1 VVVVDVLDVG
11 EEGGEAVDHRRV
23 VGVALGEVD
32 EVVGDVAEG
41 HPLVAA
47 PVAQAVDARA
57 AVHDRHDSVDVQMLP
72 ITPPVAPMLAKL
84 QTDIPRGVG
93 WLYDPKWDGFR
104 AIVFRDGD
112 ALRIDSRNGQ
122 TLDRYFPELVEQ
134 LLVALPERCVVDG
147 EIVIAGERGLDFE
160 ALQQRIHPA
169 ASRIRRLAV
178 ETPSSFIAFDMLA
191 AGDEDLRG
199 LPGAERRARLIAAL
213 RATPSVAITPQ
224 TDDAD
229 EAAEWFTRYEG
240 AGLDGV
246 IAKQAGQR
254 YVDGERL
261 WVKVKHRRTC
271 DCVVGGYRLA
281 TTGVAGGVASLLLG
295 LYDDGGVL
303 HLVGHTSS
311 FNAAERRA
319 ILEKLRPLEG
329 GESFGHGR
337 TPGGPSR
344 WTQGKRDE
352 SWVAVSPV
360 LVCEVSFDYMQGER
374 FRHAARF
381 HRWRTDKDPSECSFD
396 QLVPPVRV
404 ELSDVVEFGAG

>member
-1 VVVVDVLDVG
+1 
-11 EEGGEAVDHRRV
+11 
-23 VGVALGEVD
+23 
-32 EVVGDVAEG
+32 
-41 HPLVAA
+41 
-47 PVAQAVDARA
+47 
-57 AVHDRHDSVDVQMLP
+57 MLP
-72 ITPPVAPMLAKL
+72 VNPPVAPMLAKL
-84 QTDIPRGVG
+84 QIDIPRGEG
-93 WLYDPKWDGFR
+93 WLYEPKWDGFR

-112 ALRIDSRNGQ
+112 SVRIDSRNGQ
-122 TLDRYFPELVEQ
+122 TLDRYFPEVVEQ
-134 LLVALPERCVVDG
+134 LRAALPERAVIDG
-147 EIVIAGERGLDFE
+147 EIVVAGERGLDFDT
-160 ALQQRIHPA
+160 LQQRIHPA
-169 ASRIRRLAV
+169 ASRIARLSM
-178 ETPSSFIAFDMLA
+178 ETPASFIAFDMLA
-191 AGDEDLRG
+191 VGDEDLRG
-199 LPGAERRARLIAAL
+199 EAGASRRAQLIAEL

-224 TDDAD
+224 TTDAD

-254 YVDGERL
+254 YVEGERL

-281 TTGVAGGVASLLLG
+281 ITPGGGIASLLLG
-295 LYDDGGVL
+295 LYDESGVL

-311 FNAAERRA
+311 FKAAERRE

-329 GESFGHGR
+329 GDSFGGGR

-352 SWVAVSPV
+352 SWVAVAPV

-381 HRWRTDKDPSECSFD
+381 HRWRTDKDPGECTFD

-404 ELSDVVEFGAG
+404 ELSDVVEFGAPA

>member
-1 VVVVDVLDVG
+1 M
-11 EEGGEAVDHRRV
+11 
-23 VGVALGEVD
+23 
-32 EVVGDVAEG
+32 
-41 HPLVAA
+41 P
-47 PVAQAVDARA
+47 PV
-57 AVHDRHDSVDVQMLP
+57 
-72 ITPPVAPMLAKL
+72 TPPVSPMLAKL
-84 QTDIPRGVG
+84 QPDIPRGQG
-93 WLYDPKWDGFR
+93 WLYEPKWDGFR

-112 ALRIDSRNGQ
+112 ALRIDSRNAQ
-122 TLDRYFPELVEQ
+122 TLDRYFPEVVAQ
-134 LLVALPERCVVDG
+134 LRLALPERCVIDG
-147 EIVIAGERGLDFE
+147 EIVLAGERGLDFE

-169 ASRIRRLAV
+169 ASRIARLSV
-178 ETPSSFIAFDMLA
+178 ETPASFIAFDLLA
-191 AGDEDLRG
+191 CGDEDLRP
-199 LPGAERRARLIAAL
+199 LPGSERRARLIAEL

-246 IAKQAGQR
+246 IAKRAEQR
-254 YVDGERL
+254 YVEGERL

-281 TTGVAGGVASLLLG
+281 TTAGGGVASLLLG
-295 LYDDGGVL
+295 LYDESGVL

-311 FNAAERRA
+311 FSAAERRA
-319 ILEKLRPLEG
+319 LLEKLRPLEEG
-329 GESFGHGR
+329 AESFGRGR

-352 SWVAVSPV
+352 SWVAVAPV

-381 HRWRTDKDPSECSFD
+381 HRWRTDKDPRDCTFD
-396 QLVPPVRV
+396 QLVPPVRID
-404 ELSDVVEFGAG
+404 LADVVEFGV

>member
-1 VVVVDVLDVG
+1 
-11 EEGGEAVDHRRV
+11 
-23 VGVALGEVD
+23 
-32 EVVGDVAEG
+32 
-41 HPLVAA
+41 
-47 PVAQAVDARA
+47 
-57 AVHDRHDSVDVQMLP
+57 MLP

-84 QTDIPRGVG
+84 QTDIPRGEG
-93 WLYDPKWDGFR
+93 WLYEPKWDGFR
-104 AIVFRDGD
+104 AIVLRDGE

-122 TLDRYFPELVEQ
+122 TLDRYFPEVVEQ
-134 LLVALPERCVVDG
+134 LRLALPERCVLDG
-147 EIVIAGERGLDFE
+147 EIVLAGERGLDFD

-169 ASRIRRLAV
+169 ASRIKRLSV
-178 ETPSSFIAFDMLA
+178 ETPASFIAFDLLA
-191 AGDEDLRG
+191 VGDEDLRG
-199 LPGAERRARLIAAL
+199 APGAERRARLIQEL

-224 TDDAD
+224 TDDPD

-254 YVDGERL
+254 YVEGERL

-281 TTGVAGGVASLLLG
+281 IAAGAGVASLLLG
-295 LYDDGGVL
+295 LYDENGVL

-319 ILEKLRPLEG
+319 LLEKLRPLEG
-329 GESFGHGR
+329 GESFGGGR

-352 SWVAVSPV
+352 SWIAVQPV

-381 HRWRTDKDPSECSFD
+381 HRWRTDKDPAECTFD

-404 ELSDVVEFGAG
+404 ELSDVVEFGPPDR

>member
-1 VVVVDVLDVG
+1 
-11 EEGGEAVDHRRV
+11 
-23 VGVALGEVD
+23 
-32 EVVGDVAEG
+32 
-41 HPLVAA
+41 
-47 PVAQAVDARA
+47 
-57 AVHDRHDSVDVQMLP
+57 MLP
-72 ITPPVAPMLAKL
+72 VNPPVAPMLAKL
-84 QTDIPRGVG
+84 QIDIPRGEG
-93 WLYDPKWDGFR
+93 WLYEPKWDGFR

-112 ALRIDSRNGQ
+112 SVRIDSRNGQ
-122 TLDRYFPELVEQ
+122 TLDRYFPEVVEQ
-134 LLVALPERCVVDG
+134 LRAALPERAVIDG
-147 EIVIAGERGLDFE
+147 EIVVAGERGLDFDT
-160 ALQQRIHPA
+160 LQQRIHPA
-169 ASRIRRLAV
+169 TSRIARLSV
-178 ETPSSFIAFDMLA
+178 ETPASFIAFDMLA
-191 AGDEDLRG
+191 VGDEDLRG
-199 LPGAERRARLIAAL
+199 EAGASRRARLIAEL

-224 TDDAD
+224 TADAD

-254 YVDGERL
+254 YVEGERL

-281 TTGVAGGVASLLLG
+281 ITPGGGIASLLLG
-295 LYDDGGVL
+295 LYDESGVL

-311 FNAAERRA
+311 FKAAERRE

-329 GESFGHGR
+329 GDSFGGGR

-352 SWVAVSPV
+352 SWVAVAPV

-381 HRWRTDKDPSECSFD
+381 HRWRTDKDPGECTFD

-404 ELSDVVEFGAG
+404 ELSDVVEFGAPA

>member
-1 VVVVDVLDVG
+1 M
-11 EEGGEAVDHRRV
+11 A
-23 VGVALGEVD
+23 
-32 EVVGDVAEG
+32 
-41 HPLVAA
+41 
-47 PVAQAVDARA
+47 
-57 AVHDRHDSVDVQMLP
+57 LP

-84 QTDIPRGVG
+84 QPDIPRGEG
-93 WLYDPKWDGFR
+93 WLYEPKWDGFR
-104 AIVFRDGD
+104 AIVMRDGD
-112 ALRIDSRNGQ
+112 SLRIDSRNGQ
-122 TLDRYFPELVEQ
+122 TLDRYFPEVVEQ
-134 LLVALPERCVVDG
+134 LRLALPERCVVDG
-147 EIVIAGERGLDFE
+147 EIVLAGERGLDFD

-169 ASRIRRLAV
+169 ASRITRLSV
-178 ETPSSFIAFDMLA
+178 ETPASFIAFDLLA
-191 AGDEDLRG
+191 IGDEDLRST
-199 LPGAERRARLIAAL
+199 PGAERRARLIQEL

-224 TDDAD
+224 TEDAD

-246 IAKQAGQR
+246 IAKQAGQH
-254 YVDGERL
+254 YVEGQRL

-281 TTGVAGGVASLLLG
+281 AAAGGGVASLLLG
-295 LYDDGGVL
+295 LYDENGVM

-319 ILEKLRPLEG
+319 LLEKLQPLEG
-329 GESFGHGR
+329 GESFGGGR

-352 SWVAVSPV
+352 SWVAVQPV

-381 HRWRTDKDPSECSFD
+381 HHWRTDKDPSECTFD
-396 QLVPPVRV
+396 QLIPPVRI
-404 ELSDVVEFGAG
+404 ELSDVVEFGGAPA